1 MSQIMKR
8 QTKWILVALIA
19 IGGLAAL
26 LGVASQAI
34 WTDTAIVG
42 SNDFTT
48 GCVSIN
54 ATPTSSPLVTFT
66 TPPMAPGD
74 ADPVTGGN
82 TLNVSNAC
90 TLELRYAAEVTVS
103 PVNALQSELK
113 LTIRLDDSTVGGD
126 ATPADPCDEFDGTPL
141 YPTGDLATTD
151 GIDEPLFGNKAA
163 GPDAGD
169 RVLAASP
176 TNEDL
181 CFRVELP
188 TGASNAAQSLST
200 TTTFTFYAE
209 QTANNP

>member
-1 MSQIMKR
+1 M
-8 QTKWILVALIA
+8 
-19 IGGLAAL
+19 
-26 LGVASQAI
+26 
-34 WTDTAIVG
+34 G

-103 PVNALQSELK
+103 PVNALQSELQ

-126 ATPADPCDEFDGTPL
+126 ATPADPCDEFDGTLL
-141 YPTGDLATTD
+141 YPSAAPPGDLATGD
-151 GIDEPLFGNKAA
+151 GIDEVLFGSKTA
-163 GPDAGD
+163 GSDAGD

-188 TGASNAAQSLST
+188 IGATNAAQTLST
-200 TTTFTFYAE
+200 TATFTFYAE
-209 QTANNP
+209 QTINNP